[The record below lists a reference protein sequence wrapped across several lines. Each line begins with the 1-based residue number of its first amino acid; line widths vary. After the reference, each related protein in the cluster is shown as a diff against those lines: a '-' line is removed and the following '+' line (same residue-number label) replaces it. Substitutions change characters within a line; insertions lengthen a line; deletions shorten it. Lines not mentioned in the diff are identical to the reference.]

1 MSKSGWKTRTFV
13 VGALGFVVLAAACG
27 PKATAPAVPPP
38 TGTRVSDGPTA
49 AEAETFV
56 RDVNTELRRL
66 AAEVDHAAWVKSTYI
81 TPDSEFLEM
90 RAREK
95 LLEFVARKVKEAQR
109 FAPLALPPETAR
121 ALYVLKYSAGLPAP
135 SDPAKRARLAAV
147 TTELESIYG
156 KGKYCSPKL
165 AGKGED
171 PKSECL
177 TVDEINRV
185 LGKQRDYD
193 LLLDAWRGWHTIS
206 PPMRS
211 MYGEL
216 VTLGNEG
223 ARELGFKD
231 MAEIWKGGYDM
242 SDADFEREVDRLWQ
256 LVRPLYE
263 KLHCFARA
271 RLAKQYAG
279 RVDKKAPIPAHLL
292 GNLWA
297 QEWQNLYPMMEPF
310 PGRGTV
316 DLDRQLQ
323 NKKYDA
329 LKMVQLGEQF
339 FTSLGM
345 QPLPKTFWERSL
357 FVKPRDREVVCHA
370 SAWDIGLSGDIRIKM
385 CIRPEYD
392 DLMTIHHELGHDY
405 YYLQYGQLPPLFQA
419 GANDGFHE
427 GIGDTLILSMTPGY
441 LKKIG
446 LLDAASDDPKSDL
459 NALMRRALEAVA
471 FLPFGKVVD
480 EWRWRVFDGR
490 TQPADYNKTWWEL
503 RRKYQGIAPDGQR
516 SEADF
521 DPGAKY
527 HVPANVPYT
536 RYFIARILQ
545 YQFHRALCR
554 AAGHQGPLFKCSI
567 YGSRDAGAKLM
578 AMMRLGAS
586 KPWADALAE
595 LSGERTMDA
604 SAIIDYYAPLAAW
617 LDEQNK
623 GEQCGW
629 DGALAAAS
637 ASSVVSAPVTGPAS
651 PTASPAPAAASTTP
665 APPVPGAATSAPAAP
680 ATSPA
685 PAGSAPKLK

>member
-1 MSKSGWKTRTFV
+1 
-13 VGALGFVVLAAACG
+13 
-27 PKATAPAVPPP
+27 
-38 TGTRVSDGPTA
+38 
-49 AEAETFV
+49 
-56 RDVNTELRRL
+56 VNVELRRL
-66 AAEVDHAAWVKSTYI
+66 INDVDHAAWVKSTYI
-81 TPDSEFLEM
+81 TPDSEYLETQ
-90 RAREK
+90 AREK
-95 LLEFVARKVKEAQR
+95 LFEFMTRKVKEAQR
-109 FAPLALPPETAR
+109 FAGLSLPPETAR

-135 SDPAKRARLAAV
+135 SDPAKRGRLAAV

-177 TVDEINRV
+177 TVDEINR
-185 LGKQRDYD
+185 LLAKSRDHD
-193 LLLDAWRGWHTIS
+193 LLLEAWRGWHTIS
-206 PPMRS
+206 PPMRA

-216 VTLGNEG
+216 VALGNEG
-223 ARELGFKD
+223 ARELGFRD
-231 MAEIWKGGYDM
+231 MSEIWKGGYDM
-242 SDADFEREVDRLWQ
+242 SDAEFEREADRLWQ

-271 RLAKQYAG
+271 RLAKQYGAN
-279 RVDKKAPIPAHLL
+279 VDKTGPIPAHLL

-297 QEWQNLYPMMEPF
+297 QEWQNLYPMMEPY
-310 PGRGTV
+310 PGRGSV
-316 DLDRQLQ
+316 DLDQRLKQ
-323 NKKYDA
+323 KKYDA
-329 LKMVQLGEQF
+329 LKMVKLGEQF

-345 QPLPKTFWERSL
+345 EPLPKTFWERSL
-357 FVKPRDREVVCHA
+357 FVKPKDREVVCHA

-392 DLMTIHHELGHDY
+392 DLMTIHHELGHNY
-405 YYLQYGQLPPLFQA
+405 YYLQYGHLPPLFQS

-441 LKKIG
+441 LKQVGI
-446 LLDAASDDPKSDL
+446 LDSAPDDPKNDL
-459 NALMRRALEAVA
+459 NALMRRALDAIA

-490 TQPADYNKTWWEL
+490 TAPADYNKTWWEL
-503 RRKYQGIAPDGQR
+503 RRKYQGVAPAVPR

-554 AAGHQGPLFKCSI
+554 AAGHQGPLYKCSI
-567 YGSRDAGAKLM
+567 YGSREAGKKLV
-578 AMMRLGAS
+578 AMLRLGSS
-586 KPWADALAE
+586 KPWPDALAE

-604 SAIIDYYAPLAAW
+604 SAIIDYYAPLSAW

-629 DGALAAAS
+629 DGA
-637 ASSVVSAPVTGPAS
+637 SAPP
-651 PTASPAPAAASTTP
+651 PAPAATVTPMPAPAPATRPGISGLPPAPPAPAPTATPKLPATAASPPHPPPAPATTP
-665 APPVPGAATSAPAAP
+665 APSVTPAPSAPP
-680 ATSPA
+680 AVPE
-685 PAGSAPKLK
+685 PKLK

>member
-1 MSKSGWKTRTFV
+1 MKTSRWKTKAFAGLVLGV
-13 VGALGFVVLAAACG
+13 VAAAGCRPGAMSPAFPPGSGNQTSG
-27 PKATAPAVPPP
+27 PSGPA
-38 TGTRVSDGPTA
+38 TA

-56 RDVNTELRRL
+56 REVNAELKRL
-66 AAEVDHAAWVKSTYI
+66 AAEVDRAAWLKATYI
-81 TPDSEFLEM
+81 TPDSEYLEAK
-90 RAREK
+90 AREK
-95 LLEFVARKVKEAQR
+95 LLEFVTRKVKESQR
-109 FAPLALPPETAR
+109 FAGLALPPETAR
-121 ALYVLKYSAGLPAP
+121 SLYVLKYSAGLPAP
-135 SDPAKRARLAAV
+135 SDPTKRARLATV
-147 TTELESIYG
+147 STELESIYG
-156 KGKYCSPKL
+156 RGKYCSPKL
-165 AGKGED
+165 VGKGDD
-171 PKSECL
+171 PKSDCL
-177 TVDEINRV
+177 TVDEINRL
-185 LGKQRDYD
+185 LGKQRDYE
-193 LLLDAWRGWHTIS
+193 LLLEAWRGWHTVS

-242 SDADFEREVDRLWQ
+242 SDAQFEAEADRLWQ
-256 LVRPLYE
+256 LVQPLYQ

-271 RLAKQYAG
+271 RLAKQYGA

-297 QEWQNLYPMMEPF
+297 QEWQNLYPMMEPY

-316 DLDRQLQ
+316 DLDKQLQ

-329 LKMVQLGEQF
+329 QKMVKLGEQF

-370 SAWDIGLSGDIRIKM
+370 SAWDVGLSGDIRIKM

-392 DLMTIHHELGHDY
+392 DLMTIHHELGHNY
-405 YYLQYGQLPPLFQA
+405 YYLQYGHLPPLFQA

-446 LLDAASDDPKSDL
+446 ILDSAPDDPKNDL
-459 NALMRRALEAVA
+459 NALMRRALEAIA

-490 TQPADYNKTWWEL
+490 TAAADYNKTWWEL
-503 RRKYQGIAPDGQR
+503 RRKYQGIAPDGAR
-516 SEADF
+516 SETDF

-554 AAGHQGPLFKCSI
+554 AAGHQGPLYKCSI
-567 YGSRDAGAKLM
+567 YGSREAGTKLM
-578 AMMRLGAS
+578 AMLRLGAS

-604 SAIIDYYAPLAAW
+604 SAILDYYAPLAAW

-623 GEQCGW
+623 AESCGW
-629 DGALAAAS
+629 DGAVALPPPVPAAAV
-637 ASSVVSAPVTGPAS
+637 A
-651 PTASPAPAAASTTP
+651 PAPAAAP
-665 APPVPGAATSAPAAP
+665 APAVAPPPPGAPAPAAP
-680 ATSPA
+680 PSAAAPTATAAPA
-685 PAGSAPKLK
+685 PSAVPPAP

>member
-1 MSKSGWKTRTFV
+1 MKTRFLRIPC
-13 VGALGFVVLAAACG
+13 LGLVALAAFACRRG
-27 PKATAPAVPPP
+27 TPAESPVAPAVASAPAP
-38 TGTRVSDGPTA
+38 TPPTA
-49 AEAETFV
+49 AEADAFV
-56 RDVNTELRRL
+56 RDVNVELKRL
-66 AAEVDHAAWVKSTYI
+66 SKDLGHASWVKSTYI
-81 TPDSEFLEM
+81 TMDSEYLESQ
-90 RAREK
+90 ANEK

-109 FAPLALPPETAR
+109 FNGVALSPETAR
-121 ALYVLKYSAGLPAP
+121 ALYVLRYSAGLPAP
-135 SDPAKRARLAAV
+135 SDPAKRARLA
-147 TTELESIYG
+147 TISTELESIYG

-165 AGKGED
+165 LGKGED
-171 PKSECL
+171 PKSDCL
-177 TVDEINRV
+177 TVDEINRL
-185 LGKQRDYD
+185 LGKQRDHD
-193 LLLDAWRGWHTIS
+193 LLLEAWRGWHTIS
-206 PPMRS
+206 PPMRA

-223 ARELGFKD
+223 ARELGFRD

-242 SDADFEREVDRLWQ
+242 SDADFEREADRLWQ

-271 RLAKQYAG
+271 RLAKQYGAH
-279 RVDKKAPIPAHLL
+279 VDKKQPIPAHLL

-297 QEWQNLYPMMEPF
+297 QEWQNLYPMMEPY

-316 DLDRQLQ
+316 DLDRAIQQ
-323 NKKYDA
+323 KKYDA
-329 LKMVQLGEQF
+329 VKMVKLGEQF

-357 FVKPRDREVVCHA
+357 LVKPKDREVVCHA
-370 SAWDIGLSGDIRIKM
+370 SAWDLGFSGDIRIKM

-405 YYLQYGQLPPLFQA
+405 YYMQYGGLPPLFQS

-427 GIGDTLILSMTPGY
+427 GIGDTLVLSMTPGY
-441 LKKIG
+441 LKQIG
-446 LLDAASDDPKSDL
+446 ILDAAPDDPKSDL
-459 NALMRRALEAVA
+459 NALMRRALEAIA

-490 TQPADYNKTWWEL
+490 TAPADYNKSWWEL
-503 RRKYQGIAPDGQR
+503 RRKYQGIAPAVPR

-554 AAGHQGPLFKCSI
+554 AAGHQGPLYKCSI
-567 YGSRDAGAKLM
+567 YGSKEAGNKLM
-578 AMMRLGAS
+578 AMLRLGAS
-586 KPWADALAE
+586 KPWPDALAE

-623 GEQCGW
+623 GEVCGW
-629 DGALAAAS
+629 Q
-637 ASSVVSAPVTGPAS
+637 
-651 PTASPAPAAASTTP
+651 
-665 APPVPGAATSAPAAP
+665 
-680 ATSPA
+680 
-685 PAGSAPKLK
+685 

>member
-1 MSKSGWKTRTFV
+1 MKRLRI
-13 VGALGFVVLAAACG
+13 ALALAFALAACRVGTSRG
-27 PKATAPAVPPP
+27 PEQPTAPTPGTPLGPP
-38 TGTRVSDGPTA
+38 TV
-49 AEAETFV
+49 AEADAFV
-56 RDVNTELRRL
+56 RTVNEELRRL
-66 AAEVDHAAWVKSTYI
+66 VEDVDHAAWVKATYI
-81 TPDSEFLEM
+81 NVDSEYLETK
-90 RAREK
+90 ARDH
-95 LLEFVARKVKEAQR
+95 LLEFVTRKVKESRR
-109 FAPLALPPETAR
+109 FSGLALSPETAR
-121 ALYVLKYSAGLPAP
+121 ALYVLAYSAGLPAP
-135 SDPAKRARLAAV
+135 TDPAKRARLAKI

-165 AGKGED
+165 LGKGED
-171 PKSECL
+171 PKSDCL

-185 LGKQRDYD
+185 LGKQRDHD
-193 LLLDAWRGWHTIS
+193 LLLDAWTGWHKIS
-206 PPMRS
+206 PPMRP

-216 VTLGNEG
+216 VALGNEG

-242 SDADFEREVDRLWQ
+242 TDAQFEAEADRLWQ
-256 LVRPLYE
+256 LVKPLYE

-279 RVDKKAPIPAHLL
+279 KVDKKQPIPAHLL

-316 DLDRQLQ
+316 DLDRALVQ
-323 NKKYDA
+323 KKYDA
-329 LKMVQLGEQF
+329 VKMVKLGEQF

-357 FVKPRDREVVCHA
+357 LVKPKDREVVCHA
-370 SAWDIGLSGDIRIKM
+370 SAWDVGLKGDIRIKM

-392 DLMTIHHELGHDY
+392 DLMTIHHELGHNY
-405 YYLQYGQLPPLFQA
+405 YYLLYGHLPPLFQA

-427 GIGDTLILSMTPGY
+427 GIGDTLILSMTQGY
-441 LKKIG
+441 LKQIG
-446 LLDAASDDPKSDL
+446 ILDAVQDDPKGDL
-459 NALMRRALEAVA
+459 NALMRRALEAIA

-490 TQPADYNKTWWEL
+490 TAPADYNKSWWEL
-503 RRKYQGIAPDGQR
+503 RRKYQGIAPAMAR

-554 AAGHQGPLFKCSI
+554 AAGHQGPLYKCSI
-567 YGSRDAGAKLM
+567 YGNPEAGKKLM
-578 AMMRLGAS
+578 AMLRLGAS
-586 KPWADALAE
+586 KPWPEALAE

-604 SAIIDYYAPLAAW
+604 GAIIDYYAPLAQW

-623 GEQCGW
+623 GETCGW
-629 DGALAAAS
+629 DHAVAAPA
-637 ASSVVSAPVTGPAS
+637 APV
-651 PTASPAPAAASTTP
+651 APAAA
-665 APPVPGAATSAPAAP
+665 APVAPAPAAP
-680 ATSPA
+680 AAPAAPSPAAPAAPAPAAPAPSPA
-685 PAGSAPKLK
+685 PTPPVPLK